1 MKPYYTLADL
11 LDEENPFD
19 ADEPVAA
26 GLAVIGYPIAHSKS
40 PAMQQAAL
48 DAAGIK
54 ARYIRIQAS
63 PEEFA
68 DVVRLIRDKGFIGA
82 NVTVPHKQAACALC
96 DETDALSRAT
106 GSVNTLVFQKDGSIT
121 GFNTDGPG
129 FSRAIREE
137 FSVDLRD
144 LKIVLLGACGG
155 AGLALAYTCAM
166 QRCERLTLAG
176 RSEEK
181 LQALKNRLDSF
192 FIDENRLEGAYD
204 RLTAHLNNTPRFNAA
219 VEDADLI
226 VNATALGLKP
236 TDPSPVPSSL
246 FSAHHLVY
254 DLQTHNDAFQM
265 EARFQGARTADGLS
279 MLIHPGALSFER
291 WFGIKPDVAAMRQAL
306 ERKDA

>member
-11 LDEENPFD
+11 LNEENPIN
-19 ADEPVAA
+19 AGESVPA
-26 GLAVIGYPIAHSKS
+26 GLAVIGFPIAHSKS

-54 ARYIRIQAS
+54 TRYIRIQAS

-68 DVVRLIRDKGFIGA
+68 NVVRLIRDQGFIGA

-96 DETDALSRAT
+96 DDTDALSRAT

-155 AGLALAYTCAM
+155 AGLALAYTCAI
-166 QRCERLTLAG
+166 
-176 RSEEK
+176 S
-181 LQALKNRLDSF
+181 
-192 FIDENRLEGAYD
+192 
-204 RLTAHLNNTPRFNAA
+204 AA
-219 VEDADLI
+219 
-226 VNATALGLKP
+226 NG
-236 TDPSPVPSSL
+236 
-246 FSAHHLVY
+246 
-254 DLQTHNDAFQM
+254 
-265 EARFQGARTADGLS
+265 
-279 MLIHPGALSFER
+279 
-291 WFGIKPDVAAMRQAL
+291 
-306 ERKDA
+306 

>member
-1 MKPYYTLADL
+1 MPR
-11 LDEENPFD
+11 
-19 ADEPVAA
+19 
-26 GLAVIGYPIAHSKS
+26 
-40 PAMQQAAL
+40 
-48 DAAGIK
+48 GIK

-63 PEEFA
+63 PREFA

-155 AGLALAYTCAM
+155 AGLPLAYTCAM
-166 QRCERLTLAG
+166 QRCNADAG
-176 RSEEK
+176 RQIGGK
-181 LQALKNRLDSF
+181 LQAQEQAGFLLHCRKQAGR
-192 FIDENRLEGAYD
+192 AYD

-279 MLIHPGALSFER
+279 MLIHQGALSFER